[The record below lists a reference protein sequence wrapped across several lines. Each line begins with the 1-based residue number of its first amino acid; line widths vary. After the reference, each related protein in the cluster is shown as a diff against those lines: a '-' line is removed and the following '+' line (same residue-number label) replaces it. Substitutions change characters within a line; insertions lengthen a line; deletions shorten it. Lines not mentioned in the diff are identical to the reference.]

1 VSRPVNVAAA
11 RVVDWPLR
19 LVRSIAAALV
29 CTLTAALGHL
39 AAGGVI
45 PTEAALIVFAGAAVV
60 AWLLSARRITGG
72 QLTGLLL
79 LCQVCV
85 HFGGSMSAMHM
96 SWLMV
101 ATHVVATIV
110 SAALLTRGES
120 FVWHVAERLGLRPVP
135 TLMDVR
141 PVPAVRPLAPAHRSH
156 SLINVLLAHSRIE
169 RGPPIAS

>member
-1 VSRPVNVAAA
+1 MSRPVNVAAA

-19 LVRSIAAALV
+19 LVRSVAAALV

-39 AAGGVI
+39 AGGGVI
-45 PTEAALIVFAGAAVV
+45 PTEAALIVFAGAALV
-60 AWLLSARRITGG
+60 AWLLSARRVTGG
-72 QLTGLLL
+72 QLVGLLV

-96 SWLMV
+96 SALMV

-120 FVWHVAERLGLRPVP
+120 FVWHVAERLGLRAVAALVRAHAIP
-135 TLMDVR
+135 TAR
-141 PVPAVRPLAPAHRSH
+141 PMALVHQSH
-156 SLINVLLAHSRIE
+156 SLTNALLAHSRIE